1 MKFRFEKKY
10 VYWGVTAFLVIAAS
24 LIFYYL
30 LFHMNNVR
38 AGFRTFTKTCMPII
52 DGLVLA
58 YLMTPLVKHM
68 ERDFFIPLCKRLNL
82 NTESAKTKKGM
93 RLLSALIKVRFVF
106 VLLNLN

>member
-1 MKFRFEKKY
+1 M
-10 VYWGVTAFLVIAAS
+10 TAFLVIAAS
-24 LIFYYL
+24 FDLFYYL

-68 ERDFFIPLCKRLNL
+68 ERDFFY
-82 NTESAKTKKGM
+82 TA
-93 RLLSALIKVRFVF
+93 V
-106 VLLNLN
+106 

>member
-52 DGLVLA
+52 DGLVLG
-58 YLMTPLVKHM
+58 YLMTPLVM
-68 ERDFFIPLCKRLNL
+68 NMVRDFFIPLCKRLNVY
-82 NTESAKTKKGM
+82 TESANTM
-93 RLLSALIKVRFVF
+93 
-106 VLLNLN
+106 

>member
-68 ERDFFIPLCKRLNL
+68 ERDFFIPLCKRLNPAAYCQYPEYCFAASCVC
-82 NTESAKTKKGM
+82 NKSAGLDTK
-93 RLLSALIKVRFVF
+93 AF
-106 VLLNLN
+106 